1 MSTLITKHNN
11 GDFTDVDLK
20 FHGEGAYRIRKSVL
34 VFFVVRRLG
43 LYELPV
49 RFFST
54 RYKSSAVRT
63 SGTAQTINTV
73 LLRGASSV
81 GTRSS
86 ATMVFSIFRKCR
98 ST

>member
-11 GDFTDVDLK
+11 SDLTDVDLK
-20 FHGEGAYRIRKSVL
+20 FHGEGAYRIRKSVA
-34 VFFVVRRLG
+34 VFFCRPSAWLVRAACQ
-43 LYELPV
+43 V
-49 RFFST
+49 FST

-73 LLRGASSV
+73 LLRPASPV

-86 ATMVFSIFRKCR
+86 V
-98 ST
+98 